1 MFKNFNILLKLNCRY
16 WKIQGMPVIPVL
28 SQTSEG
34 VSVQDGAE
42 ASREK
47 TIENVCIYFDEI

>member
-1 MFKNFNILLKLNCRY
+1 MEDSEHASE
-16 WKIQGMPVIPVL
+16 PVL
-28 SQTSEG
+28 IQTSKV

-47 TIENVCIYFDEI
+47 IIENVCIYFDEI